1 MAMTCDR
8 VREYAPGYVL
18 GALDTD
24 DMIAVNDHLAA
35 CTKPHPEID
44 DLGGV
49 LPYLG
54 ESLEPVE
61 PPAWLRQ
68 SVLAAAR
75 ADLVSRRRAARVS
88 EVPAEPV
95 AAVAAPVAA
104 VAVRPTAL
112 SVVAGQGWQPETD
125 VIPLARARF
134 SRQHRIV
141 TWTTRVAAAVA
152 VVVLAGYALVLQGDL
167 SKIRTSHDHETQ
179 VLNVLT
185 QTGTMKAVMTAMDGS
200 KAGGIAALRPT
211 GNIQVLLHGLSA
223 TQGDQVYIVWLSR
236 DNGVPAKVG
245 SFTVDDSGEGY
256 LAVDNVPT
264 SASLWIF
271 VCREP
276 NANVT
281 KPTGPMIVSG
291 TVSL

>member
-1 MAMTCDR
+1 MTCDR

-24 DMIAVNDHLAA
+24 DMIAVSDHLAA
-35 CTKPHPEID
+35 CTKAHPEID

-61 PPAWLRQ
+61 PPAWLRE

-75 ADLVSRRRAARVS
+75 ADLVARRGAGRIS
-88 EVPAEPV
+88 LEPV
-95 AAVAAPVAA
+95 VAPVAA
-104 VAVRPTAL
+104 VAVHPAAMAL
-112 SVVAGQGWQPETD
+112 VSGRGLESEPD
-125 VIPLARARF
+125 IIPLARARS
-134 SRQHRIV
+134 SRRRRIL

-152 VVVLAGYALVLQGDL
+152 VVALAGYALVLQGDL
-167 SKIRTSHDHETQ
+167 AKAQKVHEEDA
-179 VLNVLT
+179 NINYVLT
-185 QTGTMKAVMTAMDGS
+185 QPDTRTAVMVATDGS
-200 KAGGIAALRPT
+200 KASGLAALRPT
-211 GNIQVLLHGLSA
+211 GHIIVRLYDLTA
-223 TQGDQVYIVWLSR
+223 TTGDQVYMVWVSS
-236 DNGVPAKVG
+236 NGGTPTKVG
-245 SFTVDDSGEGY
+245 SFPVDDSGTGY
-256 LAVDNVPT
+256 LEVDNVPT

-291 TVSL
+291 TVSF

>member
-167 SKIRTSHDHETQ
+167 AKAQKIHQEDT
-179 VLNVLT
+179 NINYVLT
-185 QTGTMKAVMTAMDGS
+185 QPDTRTAVMVATDGS
-200 KAGGIAALRPT
+200 KASGLAALRPS
-211 GNIQVLLHGLSA
+211 GNVILRLYDL
-223 TQGDQVYIVWLSR
+223 TPTTGDQIYGVWVSSN
-236 DNGVPAKVG
+236 NGTPTKVG
-245 SFTVDDSGEGY
+245 SFPVDDSGTGY
-256 LAVDNVPT
+256 LEVDNVPT
-264 SASLWIF
+264 SANLWIF
-271 VCREP
+271 VCKEP

>member
-75 ADLVSRRRAARVS
+75 ADLVSRRRAGLVS
-88 EVPAEPV
+88 AAPAEPV
-95 AAVAAPVAA
+95 PAVAA
-104 VAVRPTAL
+104 VAVRPAAL
-112 SVVAGQGWQPETD
+112 SVVAGQGWRPEND
-125 VIPLARARF
+125 VLPLGRAGV
-134 SRQHRIV
+134 SRRHRIV
-141 TWTTRVAAAVA
+141 TWTTRIAAAVA

-167 SKIRTSHDHETQ
+167 AKAQKVHQEDTNLSYLITQPDTRT
-179 VLNVLT
+179 
-185 QTGTMKAVMTAMDGS
+185 AVMVATDGS
-200 KAGGIAALRPT
+200 RASGLAALRPT
-211 GNIQVLLHGLSA
+211 GHVIVRLYNLA
-223 TQGDQVYIVWLSR
+223 PTTGDQIYSVWVSGN
-236 DNGVPAKVG
+236 DAAPVKVG
-245 SFTVDDSGEGY
+245 SFAVDDSGTGY
-256 LAVDNVPT
+256 LEVDNVPT
-264 SASLWIF
+264 SVSLWIF
-271 VCREP
+271 VGKEP

-281 KPTGPMIVSG
+281 KPTGPMVVSG
-291 TVSL
+291 SVSL